1 MKTKDAVDYFG
12 GSKTELANALGVDR
26 SAITLWG
33 EDVPRLRQYQI
44 EILTKG
50 ALKADRPLGTSAA

>member
-1 MKTKDAVDYFG
+1 MKTKDAVDFFG

-33 EDVPRLRQYQI
+33 DEVPQLRQYQI
-44 EILTKG
+44 EVLTNGK
-50 ALKADRPLGTSAA
+50 LKASPPDRAA